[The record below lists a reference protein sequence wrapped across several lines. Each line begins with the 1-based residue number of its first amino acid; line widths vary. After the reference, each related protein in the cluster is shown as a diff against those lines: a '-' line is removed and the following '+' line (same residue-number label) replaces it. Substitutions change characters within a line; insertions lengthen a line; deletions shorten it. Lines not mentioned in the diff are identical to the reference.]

1 MQVVVDVSVFIASTQ
16 WVHDMASFNIDCL
29 VISLEMSTLL
39 FVLVFILFYPK
50 LYKNYST
57 Q

>member
-29 VISLEMSTLL
+29 VISLEMSTLF
-39 FVLVFILFYPK
+39 FVLVFFLFYPK